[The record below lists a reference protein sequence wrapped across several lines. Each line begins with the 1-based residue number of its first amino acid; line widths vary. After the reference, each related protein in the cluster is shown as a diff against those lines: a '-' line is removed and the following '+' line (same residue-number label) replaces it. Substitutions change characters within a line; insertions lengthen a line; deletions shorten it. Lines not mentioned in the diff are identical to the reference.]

1 LASYLVVIYGAP
13 LSGKSSVAWRLAR
26 SLPDKT
32 AVVSFDGLI
41 QGSIAVRA
49 DDEAAEFEMVH
60 IQARLLVANYMKNG
74 YNVVVEGPF
83 YYQSGGQTHNHER
96 DVDQL
101 VALMRQMTRTA
112 LVVQLTASRE
122 AIERR
127 AAEAWREEEIPE
139 SVTLSALYR
148 PRYGANSMSLDTSD
162 MSVEAA
168 VLAIAERLMAKS
180 ST

>member
-1 LASYLVVIYGAP
+1 
-13 LSGKSSVAWRLAR
+13 
-26 SLPDKT
+26 
-32 AVVSFDGLI
+32 
-41 QGSIAVRA
+41 
-49 DDEAAEFEMVH
+49 
-60 IQARLLVANYMKNG
+60 
-74 YNVVVEGPF
+74 
-83 YYQSGGQTHNHER
+83 
-96 DVDQL
+96 
-101 VALMRQMTRTA
+101 MRQMTRTA